1 MNISIKKLLVMGSWL
16 LVAVPSF
23 LPAQQVVTTQ
33 QAERNYK
40 HALAN
45 YVKHPTITH
54 AQQLERNY
62 NLLAQS
68 PQRKVTADQGLAANN
83 LKIDSVRAVA
93 RGAAAPPKTPS
104 KGGQVPPVTENNSL
118 RPHQGPSSVESAQ
131 PVQERKLPVEPTTR
145 AQSTITPAPRPPQ
158 PGASSS
164 PQSAFD
170 VSSLEELVNNS
181 GIEQDSLNAAKN
193 VIAAVTNGTVTVQ
206 EAKKNIQEIISKATT
221 CDDQINALVNNFT
234 TYREKSLQ
242 FIKDL
247 EQSKDIK
254 ALEEVIKNSEI
265 FLQSYDDLKA
275 KYDKSKDKNGCA
287 ALCKDSSWKNLLDLY
302 IAINNNSELHSTLFH
317 AKAAVEKAKKSKE
330 SVASKLP
337 TADKQAMDYVTQMT
351 AFGQKYNGA
360 VQNLNNQC
368 GGLFNV
374 LRFSSCKE
382 NDLTNAINDGKKV
395 LQEAQGLQKTVAA
408 FNSSPIAK
416 NIGTPA
422 QRAFV
427 QALND
432 LQAKVVN
439 NNALEQAIAAGE
451 KKLEEVKQQENKAQL
466 EKECR
471 DKQNAIWSKIQQLN
485 EDFKKALNTLNRE
498 GIGFTGL
505 WSNTDEIKNGIPL
518 AEEAIKKGAA
528 LEEEINAL
536 LKKPCSSAFS
546 EEEINELTTA
556 MNAIK
561 QNIDSLESAI
571 KQGKAIVQ
579 SKGKAPVSEPTEC
592 DKQAEGLIK
601 QVDLYMTEYQ
611 EHISKINQCKGKS
624 GWFGSSL
631 GAKECNVGE
640 MQKNITA
647 AEKFLT
653 EIELYP
659 STLRHFN
666 VKCQDQLSQQV
677 KKAFDKSFNQLE
689 VLITKKILRQA
700 IEEGNNALSSAFASS
715 SKASEVPAERPYKDL
730 TVNAVDSTI
739 RSLSTAVRNVA
750 DSRYFAPE
758 NIERVKSLRKELQ
771 LRIQEKSTS
780 EQDKI
785 KYASALKSIESML
798 KKSVP
803 PSEESLSALN
813 LPAVQMMTSSPIK
826 PMAPQTS
833 TASSSS
839 APSSSKSQISGEPQ
853 KEDFSHLS
861 TDKLKELVHQLVKV
875 DVTNWSVYVNP
886 ADKERVENLRDFL
899 EVQKN
904 QEKDQ
909 VKKGLYK
916 TMYDTILEGLQ
927 SVKK

>member
-40 HALAN
+40 YALAN
-45 YVKHPTITH
+45 YVKHPTIRH
-54 AQQLERNY
+54 AQQLERDY

-93 RGAAAPPKTPS
+93 RGAAAPPKTPN

-118 RPHQGPSSVESAQ
+118 TPDQVPSVESAQ
-131 PVQERKLPVEPTTR
+131 PVQEKKLPAEPTTR
-145 AQSTITPAPRPPQ
+145 AQSTIPQAPPPQ
-158 PGASSS
+158 PVASSS
-164 PQSAFD
+164 QQSAFD
-170 VSSLEELVNNS
+170 VSSLEALVKKS

-206 EAKKNIQEIISKATT
+206 EAKKNIEEIISRATQ
-221 CDDQINALVNNFT
+221 CDGQINDLVNNFT

-247 EQSKDIK
+247 EQQSKDIN

-287 ALCKDSSWKNLLDLY
+287 ALCKDSSLKNLLDLY

-374 LRFSSCKE
+374 LMFSSCKE
-382 NDLTNAINDGKKV
+382 DDLTNAIKGGQEVLKEGKALETKVEEFKQRETSTNKAFAEALQDLQKKV
-395 LQEAQGLQKTVAA
+395 
-408 FNSSPIAK
+408 AK
-416 NIGTPA
+416 
-422 QRAFV
+422 
-427 QALND
+427 
-432 LQAKVVN
+432 
-439 NNALEQAIAAGE
+439 NNALEKAIAEGE
-451 KKLEEVKQQENKAQL
+451 KKLAAVKQQAENARV

-561 QNIDSLESAI
+561 QKIDSLESAI